1 MPPIPFAEKMAT
13 KSNVAVLDVMEED
26 PATNHGALQVCL
38 KLMSHVPTIS
48 NCGEIH
54 QKTMVAGDQGVAE
67 RFRTAVLS
75 RTEEKSGERLS
86 ALVCQPMDFHAMKVK
101 HILTR
106 ISWICNCRLC
116 RIH

>member
-67 RFRTAVLS
+67 RFRT
-75 RTEEKSGERLS
+75 RGGRLTS
-86 ALVCQPMDFHAMKVK
+86 LDASFARCFAF
-101 HILTR
+101 
-106 ISWICNCRLC
+106 
-116 RIH
+116 